1 MHGDTNFKMTL
12 TGRLHIFSKSG
23 RGVATL
29 PDDRVFQ
36 TPDTLNATTF
46 QPVLCLALDA
56 INDELRP
63 RCVTVNELL
72 RPRYVSVTKSL
83 RPRCVTVLE
92 SLCPLCVTVTES
104 LCPHCVTVLE
114 SLCPLCVTVTESLCP
129 HCVTV
134 LESLCPRCVTVLESL
149 CPHCVTV
156 TESLCPHCVTVTE
169 SLCPPCV
176 TVTESLCPRC
186 VTVRESL
193 CPLCVTVTESLCP
206 RCVTVTESLRPRC
219 VSFMDPSRADWYIRQ
234 RGNYLYVEPASSDS
248 NLTQFQK
255 DASFI
260 VSTDKFYPSDY
271 ALEPV
276 HITNYYVRLRDDG
289 DLWIEHEQYTSA
301 YRDAASFRLYE
312 YNTSRT
318 YHDRLNTATQTIEQ
332 S

>member
-83 RPRCVTVLE
+83 RPRCVTVL
-92 SLCPLCVTVTES
+92 
-104 LCPHCVTVLE
+104 
-114 SLCPLCVTVTESLCP
+114 
-129 HCVTV
+129 
-134 LESLCPRCVTVLESL
+134 
-149 CPHCVTV
+149 
-156 TESLCPHCVTVTE
+156 
-169 SLCPPCV
+169 
-176 TVTESLCPRC
+176 
-186 VTVRESL
+186 ESL